1 VLDSLGIRTPA
12 GRACVG
18 PGVRAAAHKALDE
31 LGGPVTVKILD
42 AAILDK
48 SDAGG
53 VRLGIGSHLAL
64 DAALD
69 ELPPSRALLVERMAR
84 RAPSSSSPPAAMLD
98 DLATAALF
106 TGARGAAAVNRDR
119 LVHALTGLATMLSD
133 ALVREIEVN
142 PLRVLPDGDVMALDA
157 VLLIDQGH
165 PDCPPGAGRDR
176 RRAGGP
182 AAGGWSRARGQHP
195 GSAAE
200 QLGVRRADPGL
211 PAGRRRAGHGA
222 ASSA

>member
-69 ELPPSRALLVERMAR
+69 ELPPSRALLVERMA
-84 RAPSSSSPPAAMLD
+84 
-98 DLATAALF
+98 
-106 TGARGAAAVNRDR
+106 
-119 LVHALTGLATMLSD
+119 
-133 ALVREIEVN
+133 
-142 PLRVLPDGDVMALDA
+142 
-157 VLLIDQGH
+157 
-165 PDCPPGAGRDR
+165 PPGPELIVAARRDAGRPRDR
-176 RRAGGP
+176 RPVHRGP
-182 AAGGWSRARGQHP
+182 
-195 GSAAE
+195 
-200 QLGVRRADPGL
+200 
-211 PAGRRRAGHGA
+211 RRRCGEP
-222 ASSA
+222 